1 MHKYVLPNEELSPY
15 VRRFFEIDI
24 PHASTFDD
32 NRIVPMGT
40 GIIVF
45 IVKGNPRIENIKGIF
60 NYPDYGLSG
69 QCFPTYSFA
78 CDTPLQFY
86 GIVLKPTATLK
97 LFDVCLAD
105 LKNDFMVLDE
115 VIGNRAEQTLQKLR
129 QVDSTE
135 DRFSILSD
143 LMMEMLPPTVQY
155 THLDVLVDLIFQK
168 QGILKVKELCEHEDV
183 SRRYLEK
190 RFKKVIGFTPGQFI
204 RQVRFDFTCAEIA
217 EGSSPVG
224 DILVKYG
231 YFDRSHFMK
240 KFKKHF
246 GADLDVLAGDKENL
260 FKIVFSRI
268 MRSEEENRFHP

>member
-1 MHKYVLPNEELSPY
+1 
-15 VRRFFEIDI
+15 
-24 PHASTFDD
+24 
-32 NRIVPMGT
+32 MGT
-40 GIIVF
+40 GVIVF
-45 IVKGNPRIENIKGIF
+45 VVKGNPRIENIKGIF
-60 NYPDYGLSG
+60 KYPKYALSG

-78 CDTPLQFY
+78 SDTPLLFY
-86 GIVLKPTATLK
+86 GIVLKATATLK
-97 LFDVCLAD
+97 MFDVCLAD
-105 LKNDFMVLDE
+105 LVNDFILLDE
-115 VIGNRAEQTLQKLR
+115 IIGNRAEQTLQKLR

-143 LMMEMLPPTVQY
+143 LMVDFLPPTTHY

-168 QGILKVKELCEHEDV
+168 KGILKVQDLCEHEDV

-190 RFKKVIGFTPGQFI
+190 QFKKVIGFTPGQFI

-224 DILVKYG
+224 DILMKYG

-268 MRSEEENRFHP
+268 MRSEVENRFHP